1 MVEKLAPMLPA
12 KMSNITAVVLD
23 TDMDAALRL
32 IAGTEL
38 VHFSDVK
45 ESQKKHLKAL
55 EPVEASERYYY
66 LSNLL
71 TRITSLIT
79 DMKVYRGGKAKERLE
94 VPDIPDEA
102 YFQTVEQKLK
112 AIEDNFG
119 DLTKKFEV
127 AEAAEDKKTKK
138 AIKKEIEAYAEER
151 RFDLLGWEELVK
163 REHHLEETK
172 TLFGKTKRTYVMYGW
187 IPANKEKEFN
197 ETIQKYGNGTIALDA
212 QKHVDKPEHGHYPAD
227 TGPLEGEVAPEEP
240 GAPPTKQTNSRWAHS
255 AEKLTN
261 AFGLPSHLELDPT
274 WFMMLG
280 FPIIFGLMFGDI
292 GHGLLLFF
300 FAFLGFMAKR
310 RKVDGGEM
318 VNYFIQGSGLI
329 MVIAIASVFFGVL
342 YGEFL
347 GIDITGIQIGG
358 QYVYQQL
365 KYSPFGQGMKNI
377 LVSLFQFFDFEGGIN
392 WFLDPHS
399 PYNEWFLSG
408 GATGHTTPIWFSAF
422 EMPEHLPAT
431 IASPTWILFVLS
443 IMIGFIHLSIAIGFD
458 AVNKIRHRDWRHA
471 IFGPIIWLLF
481 LWGLA
486 YMIFNYG
493 INFMSWPIID
503 MVLFLILPAV
513 VMFVGGIVVFGMME
527 GFMEGIEKLIESISN
542 TISYSRIL
550 ALNMAHAGFAKTF
563 LFIGGVAAAE
573 INAILAQLGAE
584 GFTFLLSLIGMLML
598 GTVFVLLMEGLLS
611 FIHTLRLHWVEAYL
625 KFYAGTGYEYQPL
638 SLPDQWTTTK
648 SATTKK

>member
-1 MVEKLAPMLPA
+1 MVETLGLFPA
-12 KMSNITAVVLD
+12 KMSNLTAIVLD
-23 TDMDAALRL
+23 TEMDNALRL
-32 IAGTEL
+32 MAQTGY
-38 VHFSDVK
+38 VHFADVK
-45 ESQKKHLKAL
+45 ESQKPHLKKL
-55 EPVEASERYYY
+55 QPVEATERYYY

-71 TRITSLIT
+71 TRITSIIT
-79 DMKVYRGGKAKERLE
+79 DMKVYRGGKAKDRLE
-94 VPDIPDEA
+94 VPDIPDDA
-102 YFQTVEQKLK
+102 YFQAVEKQLK
-112 AIEDNFG
+112 TIEDDFT
-119 DLTKKFEV
+119 DLTKKLED
-127 AEAAEDKKTKK
+127 AEATDDKKIKK
-138 AIKKEIEAYAEER
+138 ATKKEIEAYADEI
-151 RFDLLGWEELVK
+151 RFNLLGWEELVK

-172 TLFGKTKRTYVMYGW
+172 TLFGKTERTYVMYGW
-187 IPANKEKEFN
+187 IPTSKTKDFN
-197 ETIQKYGNGTIALDA
+197 EFIQQHGNGSIALDL
-212 QKHVDKPEHGHYPAD
+212 QKHIDKPSHGHGPAD

-240 GAPPTKQTNSRWAHS
+240 SAPPTKQTSSRFVRS
-255 AEKLTN
+255 CQNLTN
-261 AFGLPSHLELDPT
+261 AFGFPSHLELDPT
-274 WFMMLG
+274 WFMALG

-292 GHGLLLFF
+292 GHGILLFLF
-300 FAFLGFMAKR
+300 SLMGFIAKR
-310 RKVDGGEM
+310 RNVDGGEM

-329 MVIAIASVFFGVL
+329 MVIALSSVFFGVL

-377 LVSLFQFFDFEGGIN
+377 LLGMFQFFDFEGGIN
-392 WFLDPHS
+392 WFIDPHS
-399 PYNEWFLSG
+399 PFNEWILSG
-408 GATGHTTPIWFSAF
+408 GSSGHPTPIWFSAF

-458 AVNKIRHRDWRHA
+458 AVNKIRQRDWRHA
-471 IFGPIIWLLF
+471 IFGPIIWLAF

-493 INFMSWPIID
+493 INFMSWPMVD

-573 INAILAQLGAE
+573 INGILAQISTG
-584 GFTFLLSLIGMLML
+584 GIMFIVSLIGMLLL

-625 KFYAGTGYEYQPL
+625 KFYAGTGNNYEPL
-638 SLPDQWTTTK
+638 TIPYKWTTT
-648 SATTKK
+648 TPKK